1 MLCDQLISIVSPN
14 VSFMS
19 WQYWCKFIWILVGIC
34 SAYQFGTCFAPSHCT
49 YNRGMLIRNF
59 SGLRCICM
67 LRWLQRWGCSNDY
80 FREAWIMPVLF
91 PVKHVMSNLFRKLL
105 FNYFSWNVKR
115 DLKTNF
121 PWNVHDYKISFGRDH
136 FIEVVYREKRNTNEP
151 LILYQLHLTEM
162 RKLYNFYAVND
173 TR

>member
-1 MLCDQLISIVSPN
+1 MLCDQLNLSPN

-59 SGLRCICM
+59 SGFRCICM

-121 PWNVHDYKISFGRDH
+121 PWNVIIKSVLGETILSKLNIEKKETLTNHWF
-136 FIEVVYREKRNTNEP
+136 FINCTYWN
-151 LILYQLHLTEM
+151 
-162 RKLYNFYAVND
+162 A
-173 TR
+173 